1 MEDVSGETKQS
12 SPDTFFC
19 TFCICIFMRLAVF
32 RGRMFPIRLYCL
44 MIFNTRAGYCFTG
57 VWNGKKYKAYILKY
71 KALILKYVPYLFYK
85 MPYLFLHDGKHSFFS
100 PLFLHFL
107 HENLNLNTKL
117 SLAQLFVL
125 PFMLSL

>member
-1 MEDVSGETKQS
+1 
-12 SPDTFFC
+12 
-19 TFCICIFMRLAVF
+19 
-32 RGRMFPIRLYCL
+32 
-44 MIFNTRAGYCFTG
+44 
-57 VWNGKKYKAYILKY
+57 LKY

-125 PFMLSL
+125 PFMLSLQNNKNIYNKKQTHEKL